1 MMDRTAKCRP
11 SRWAGLCLLMANV
24 PLFAASPQTVELPL
38 FNGLITPYVE
48 VDVSAAVEGLI
59 AHIEVDKNDAVQAGQ
74 VLASLESDLEKV
86 TVDLRKVQAEMES
99 EVRAKQLAYD
109 FSQRNL
115 KRITDL
121 YEKKAVSFQQIDEAK
136 TEAAVAAQQLQ
147 LARDKKK
154 QAELEYR
161 RAEEILKRRTVT
173 SPISGVVVG
182 RYKEPGEHV
191 EDEPILQLAQVDPL
205 RVEVF
210 VPASLFGQINS
221 GMVADIIPELSMGHK
236 QLQGKVV
243 MVDQVIDASSGTFG
257 IRLEFPN
264 PNNRIPSG
272 LKCKVRIPEMFS
284 DGSPPEELHALANK
298 PEDPLNRGFQTESS
312 ETGVVINK

>member
-1 MMDRTAKCRP
+1 MMDRTSTPRCLQ
-11 SRWAGLCLLMANV
+11 WTGLCLLLATTR
-24 PLFAASPQTVELPL
+24 LFAASAQSVELPL

-48 VDVSAAVEGLI
+48 VEVSAAVEGLI
-59 AHIEVDKNDAVQAGQ
+59 GHIEVDKNDTVQAGQ
-74 VLASLESDLEKV
+74 LLATLESDLEKV

-121 YEKKAVSFQQIDEAK
+121 YEKRAVSFQQIDEAK

-147 LARDKKK
+147 LAKDKKK
-154 QAELEYR
+154 QAELEHR
-161 RAEEILKRRTVT
+161 RAEEILKRRTVI
-173 SPISGVVVG
+173 SPISGVVVS

-191 EDEPILQLAQVDPL
+191 EDDPILQLAQVDPL

-210 VPASLFGQINS
+210 VPASLFGQISS
-221 GMVADIIPELSMGHK
+221 GMVADIIPELPLNRGKIH
-236 QLQGKVV
+236 GKVV

-264 PNNRIPSG
+264 PDNRIPSG
-272 LKCKVRIPEMFS
+272 LKCKVRIPEMYP
-284 DGSPPEELHALANK
+284 DGAPPEELHALTNE
-298 PEDPLNRGFQTESS
+298 PSDPLNMGFQPQSS
-312 ETGVVINK
+312 ESGIIINK